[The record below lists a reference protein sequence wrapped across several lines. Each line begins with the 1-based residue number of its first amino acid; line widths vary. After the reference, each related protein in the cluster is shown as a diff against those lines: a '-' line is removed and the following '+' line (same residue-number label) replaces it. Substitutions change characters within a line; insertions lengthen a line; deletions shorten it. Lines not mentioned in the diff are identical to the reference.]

1 MNRLRSLGFTLIELL
16 VVMAMAGV
24 MIPALVSIYILP
36 LRVHANLTMLT
47 GTTVSLARAQQHLSE
62 DIRCADEI
70 SVETLPEGGQRL
82 FIKTPSETV
91 RYEAGSD
98 GFLVRNVEGTI
109 PLTFPFKNTRAQFA
123 LDTGGRYKVLK
134 TRLSVGYD
142 MLRTRVE
149 QTVERTY
156 CSHLEGQP

>member
-1 MNRLRSLGFTLIELL
+1 MNRPRSSGFTLIELL

-36 LRVHANLTMLT
+36 LRVHANLTALT
-47 GTTVSLARAQQHLSE
+47 GTSLSLSKAQQHLSE

-91 RYEAGSD
+91 RYEAGHE

-109 PLTFPFKNTRAQFA
+109 PLTFPFKNTRAEFVV
-123 LDTGGRYKVLK
+123 DTTRRYKVLQV
-134 TRLSVGYD
+134 RLTAVYD

-156 CSHLEGQP
+156 CSHLENQP